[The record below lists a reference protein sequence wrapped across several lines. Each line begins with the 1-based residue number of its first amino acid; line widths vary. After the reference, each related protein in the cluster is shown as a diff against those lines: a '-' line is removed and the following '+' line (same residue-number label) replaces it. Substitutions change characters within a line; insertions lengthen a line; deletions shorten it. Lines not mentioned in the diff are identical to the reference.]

1 MRGLIALVGGDEFQP
16 SCVDMDRALLKATGV
31 ERAKV
36 VVLPTASEHNAA
48 IAAGN
53 GATHFSTLGADA
65 SPLMVVDSKAADDAE
80 LLSPVDT
87 ADIVYFAGGS
97 PALLFER
104 LSGSLLLTKLNET
117 LERGAI
123 VAGSSAGAMVM
134 GSWMRFRQWSEVL
147 GFVPGVVAMPHH
159 ERGDPG
165 ATSSELAA
173 SGHSDLTALGIDGA
187 TGCLGRP
194 GEEWTV
200 LGAGGVTVYA
210 GGQWQRYMA
219 GESFKV

>member
-1 MRGLIALVGGDEFQP
+1 MTGLIALVGGDEFQP
-16 SCVDMDRALLKATGV
+16 SCEDMDRAILKATGV

-36 VVLPTASEHNAA
+36 VVLPTASEHYAE

-53 GATHFSTLGADA
+53 GATHFSSLGADA
-65 SPLMVVDSKAADDAE
+65 SPLMVVDSEATNDAE

-104 LSGSLLLTKLNET
+104 LSDSLLLSKLKET

-147 GFVPGVVAMPHH
+147 GFVPGIVAMPHH
-159 ERGDPG
+159 ERGDP
-165 ATSSELAA
+165 ASTSAELAA

-194 GEEWTV
+194 GEEWFV
-200 LGAGGVTVYA
+200 LGAGGITVYR
-210 GGQWQRYMA
+210 GGQWQRFTA
-219 GESFKV
+219 GDTFKV